1 MPLEGESTRLR
12 AIEQAD
18 AARAY
23 VWINDPAVTE
33 HMAVRYP
40 LSMASEEAWAARAAM
55 QNRFPDVSFA
65 IELRENGEHI
75 GNCGLHGVSPEDRDA
90 ELGVMVGTTEQ
101 WGKGYA
107 FDALR
112 TLIRFGFRD
121 MNLRRIG
128 LRVDANH
135 PRAIALY
142 ERLGFEHEGRQRGA
156 HWSRGAA
163 IDFVVMS
170 ILRDGFDARYGATEE
185 VGDAPRD

>member
-1 MPLEGESTRLR
+1 MPLDGETTRLR
-12 AIEQAD
+12 AIEQAG

-23 VWINDPAVTE
+23 VWINDPGVTE
-33 HMAVRYP
+33 HIAVRYP
-40 LSMASEEAWAARAAM
+40 LSMASEEQWAARAAM
-55 QNRFPDVSFA
+55 QNAFPDVAFA
-65 IELRENGEHI
+65 IELRESGEHI
-75 GNCGLHGVSPEDRDA
+75 GNCGLHGVSAEDRDA
-90 ELGVMVGTTEQ
+90 ELGVMVGVKEH
-101 WGKGYA
+101 WGKGYG

-112 TLIRFGFRD
+112 TLIGFGFRD

-142 ERLGFEHEGRQRGA
+142 ERLGFEHEGRLRGA

-163 IDFVVMS
+163 IDFVAMS
-170 ILRDGFDARYGATEE
+170 ILRDGFDARYGATVE